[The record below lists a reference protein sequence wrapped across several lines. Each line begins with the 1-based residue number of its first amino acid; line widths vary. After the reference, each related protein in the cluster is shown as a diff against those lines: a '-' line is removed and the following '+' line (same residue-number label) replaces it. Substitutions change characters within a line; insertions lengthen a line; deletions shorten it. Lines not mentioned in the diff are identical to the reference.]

1 MRILLLLIYLGGTF
15 SPLLDISKW
24 NYFRRWGGGGCTCT
38 QYTPPCV
45 RACFYWPVDFSKFFV
60 SICVESC
67 TVCHFVLTPF
77 RHAPG
82 FMRSMRKNREIKKK
96 KKRKEKPREIK
107 YGLSSLSPAV
117 FTVSLP
123 FQDWLK

>member
-24 NYFRRWGGGGCTCT
+24 NYFRRWGGGARAPSA
-38 QYTPPCV
+38 PPCV

-60 SICVESC
+60 SICVGSC

-96 KKRKEKPREIK
+96 EKKEKKNRSK
-107 YGLSSLSPAV
+107 LS
-117 FTVSLP
+117 T
-123 FQDWLK
+123 D